1 MNHPRV
7 NLLKKSEQRYQGAVS
22 HRFILVAVVIAPIL
36 LVAVLSGVKLVQY
49 AAVQSDLQAGKEVWA
64 SLEPRYLLHQEEL
77 RSLNA
82 CRTSLDLLN
91 GWMESQISLSLLLS
105 EIQEEVPPTIQLQR
119 LSVRS
124 DPQTATYARAE
135 DFALDYKMML
145 QGVSRGDR
153 AEDAV
158 MGLRKDLM
166 ATDTLG
172 TTFRSVKLASMRK
185 RAGKDDRNARDFRIE
200 GFSKEGEGQ

>member
-7 NLLKKSEQRYQGAVS
+7 NLLKKSEQRYQGVVS
-22 HRFILVAVVIAPIL
+22 YRFILIAAVVAPL
-36 LVAVLSGVKLVQY
+36 LFFIIFGGVKFVQY
-49 AAVQSDLQAGKEVWA
+49 VSVKSALQEGRRAWVD
-64 SLEPRYLLHQEEL
+64 LEPRYQYHKEVVD
-77 RSLNA
+77 SLGS
-82 CRTSLDLLN
+82 CRASLDLLN

-105 EIQEEVPPTIQLQR
+105 EIQKEVPRSIQLQR

-124 DPQTATYARAE
+124 EPKNVTYTCVK
-135 DFALDYKMML
+135 DFALDYKLVL
-145 QGVSRGDR
+145 QGVSQGNR

-172 TTFRSVKLASMRK
+172 STFQSVKLASMRK
-185 RAGKDDRNARDFRIE
+185 RAGEGEQSTRDFRIE

>member
-22 HRFILVAVVIAPIL
+22 HRFILVAAVVAPVL
-36 LVAVLSGVKLVQY
+36 FVAILSGVKLVQY
-49 AAVQSDLQAGKEVWA
+49 ASVKSALQEGTAVWA
-64 SLEPRYLLHQEEL
+64 DLEPQYQLHQEEL
-77 RSLNA
+77 SRLNA

-91 GWMESQISLSLLLS
+91 EWMGSQISLSLLLS
-105 EIQEEVPPTIQLQR
+105 EIQKEVPPTIQLQQ

-124 DPQTATYARAE
+124 EPKLTTYARAE
-135 DFALDYKMML
+135 DFVLDYKLVL
-145 QGVSRGDR
+145 QGVSLGDR

-172 TTFRSVKLASMRK
+172 STFRTVRLGSMRK
-185 RAGKDDRNARDFRIE
+185 RAGDDGQNARDFRIE
-200 GFSKEGEGQ
+200 GFSKEGDGQ

>member
-22 HRFILVAVVIAPIL
+22 HRFILVAAVVAPIL
-36 LVAVLSGVKLVQY
+36 LVAILSGVKLVQY
-49 AAVQSDLQAGKEVWA
+49 ATVQSDLQAGKAVWS
-64 SLEPRYLLHQEEL
+64 SLEPRYQLHQKEL

-82 CRTSLDLLN
+82 CRTSLDLLH
-91 GWMESQISLSLLLS
+91 GWMGSQIALSQLLL

-124 DPQTATYARAE
+124 DPQTATYVRVE
-135 DFALDYKMML
+135 DFVLDYKLML
-145 QGVSRGDR
+145 QGVSQGER

-166 ATDTLG
+166 ATDLMG
-172 TTFRSVKLASMRK
+172 SVFKSVKLASMRK
-185 RAGKDDRNARDFRIE
+185 RAGKDEQNARDFRIE
-200 GFSKEGEGQ
+200 GFSKEGEGP

>member
-7 NLLKKSEQRYQGAVS
+7 NLLKKSEQRYQGVVS
-22 HRFILVAVVIAPIL
+22 HRFILVVVVVVPIL
-36 LVAVLSGVKLVQY
+36 LVAALSGMKLVQY
-49 AAVQSDLQAGKEVWA
+49 ASVQSALQEEKKAWA
-64 SLEPRYLLHQEEL
+64 NLEPRYLLHQEEL

-82 CRTSLDLLN
+82 CRSSLDLLN
-91 GWMESQISLSLLLS
+91 GWMGSQVSLSLLLS
-105 EIQEEVPPTIQLQR
+105 EVQEEVPPTIQLQR

-124 DPQTATYARAE
+124 EPKTSTFARAE
-135 DFALDYKMML
+135 DFVLDYKLML
-145 QGVSRGDR
+145 QGVSQGDR

-166 ATDTLG
+166 ATDMLG

-185 RAGKDDRNARDFRIE
+185 RSGKGGQAARDFRIE
-200 GFSKEGEGQ
+200 GFSKEGEGR